1 MLSVLRRPRWIAYLL
16 LAVLFGVAAAGLG
29 AWQWQRH
36 QEKVERRDLVE
47 ANYDAPAVPLGEVLR
62 PDGTLPPDQ
71 QWRRVQVEGEYAA
84 SDQHLVR
91 NRPYQGVFGYEVLV
105 PLATGED
112 AALAVDRGWVRNAET
127 AATEPEVPP
136 PPAGPVTVTGWLRP
150 SEPDLGRDLPEGQL
164 ASVDVPGLAGATG
177 QPLVGAY
184 LILEA
189 EEPPPT
195 DRPAPLARPDTRLG
209 SHFAYALQWWLTV
222 PVGLVLVLV
231 MARQTA
237 REERRGET
245 ADDRASARSSRP
257 RRVRIWDEEDA

>member
-16 LAVLFGVAAAGLG
+16 LAVLFGLATAGLG

-36 QEKVERRDLVE
+36 QDKVERRDLVE
-47 ANYDAPAVPLGEVLR
+47 ANYDAPAVPLTEVLR

-71 QWRRVQVEGEYAA
+71 QWRRVVAAGTYAA

-91 NRPYQGVFGYEVLV
+91 NRPFQGVFGYEVLV
-105 PLATGED
+105 PLETED
-112 AALAVDRGWVRNAET
+112 GTAVAVDRGWVRNAET
-127 AATEPEVPP
+127 AATLPEVPDP
-136 PPAGPVTVTGWLRP
+136 PSGPVTVTGWLRP

-164 ASVDVPGLAGATG
+164 ASIDVPGLAGATG
-177 QPLVGAY
+177 QPLVAAY
-184 LILEA
+184 LILEH
-189 EEPPPT
+189 EEPAPAE
-195 DRPAPLARPDTRLG
+195 RPAALPRPDTRLG

-237 REERRGET
+237 RDERGET
-245 ADDRASARSSRP
+245 DDDRAGARAARP
-257 RRVRIWDEEDA
+257 RKVRIWDEEDA